1 MTIEHKIVPRTPDEV
16 CKQCN
21 QFFRGDCLA
30 FQVPHSEYEEQSRRR
45 GNFGME
51 CDDDQLKA
59 IRFKRFGVQY
69 RTPPGQY
76 VYTTDEAKNK
86 AYVLKT
92 DGTTV
97 DLPTQPTLA
106 EAQKAV
112 GGYIEPMPTRLCRTP
127 RLTVYANEEGRM
139 QGLPVNRKAT
149 DLLGFTVVG
158 DVLVLQGW
166 KTTKAG

>member
-21 QFFRGDCLA
+21 QCYEGTCVA
-30 FQVPHSEYEEQSRRR
+30 IQVPHSDKKRMAREC

-51 CDDDQLKA
+51 CDDKQLKV
-59 IRFKRFGVQY
+59 IRFRKFALQY

-76 VYTTDEAKNK
+76 VYTTEEAKNK
-86 AYVLKT
+86 AYVLKS

-97 DLPTQPTLA
+97 DLPEQPTLA

-112 GGYIEPMPTRLCRTP
+112 GGYIEKMPTNLCRTP

-139 QGLPVNRKAT
+139 QALPVNRKAT

-166 KTTKAG
+166 KTTKEG